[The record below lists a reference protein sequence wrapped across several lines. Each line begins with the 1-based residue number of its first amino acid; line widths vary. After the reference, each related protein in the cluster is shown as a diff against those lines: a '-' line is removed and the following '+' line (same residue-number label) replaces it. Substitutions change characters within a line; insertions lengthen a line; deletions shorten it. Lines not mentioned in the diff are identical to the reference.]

1 MIKKYIYRYNFIL
14 HFVINMLCSTFFYSL
29 LQAEFGYL
37 VIIEKIQGKQTI
49 SKKENINIE
58 TDS

>member
-1 MIKKYIYRYNFIL
+1 
-14 HFVINMLCSTFFYSL
+14 MLSSTFFYSL

-58 TDS
+58 TDSWVFYV